1 MLITALCAVTITA
14 VFANDLSITADR
26 QSFKMEENKA
36 KFDGNV
42 KVQYEELTVT
52 GPRAEVNIDPKS
64 KKLTEAV
71 FFDQPYVIEVKK
83 GKTNEIKSNILK
95 MSLLNKTVRAEGNT
109 QTTVREDGNLK
120 PTVIITADSQEYDTN
135 TKTHF

>member
-14 VFANDLSITADR
+14 VFANELSITADR

-42 KVQYEELTVT
+42 KVQYGELTVT

-71 FFDQPYVIEVKK
+71 FFDQPYVSEVKK

-95 MSLLNKTVRAEGNT
+95 MSL
-109 QTTVREDGNLK
+109 
-120 PTVIITADSQEYDTN
+120 
-135 TKTHF
+135 

>member
-83 GKTNEIKSNILK
+83 GKTNEI
-95 MSLLNKTVRAEGNT
+95 E
-109 QTTVREDGNLK
+109 
-120 PTVIITADSQEYDTN
+120 
-135 TKTHF
+135 